1 MINAFRTTTGLHAI
15 HMIRQKGL
23 TAIETIGLCQTAGE
37 AEAGIFQV
45 ADWAFD
51 GRPRYGDIPICMKC
65 SQVVTQ
71 LSKPPQPPQPPKA
84 PQ

>member
-1 MINAFRTTTGLHAI
+1 MIIAIRTATGLHAI

-23 TAIETIGLCQTAGE
+23 TAIETVGLCQTTGE

-51 GRPRYGDIPICMKC
+51 GRPKYGDIPICAKC
-65 SQVVTQ
+65 AQVVTQ
-71 LSKPPQPPQPPKA
+71 LSRAPQPPKVP